1 MQAIRI
7 ISRCCADWLLFIV
20 GISLHHLF
28 DETEK
33 VDNNKYL
40 RHFVI
45 VFRLMSIYYVKIH
58 GQITDAMKVFF
69 WISRCDVL
77 SKGCRQWESKD
88 SLYRAAAVRLALLRN
103 ELIFFNH
110 FKWILK
116 LGMYNILILWCLR
129 IVLILKSCKY
139 QILWWS
145 GNKF

>member
-7 ISRCCADWLLFIV
+7 TSRCCADWLLFIV

-58 GQITDAMKVFF
+58 GQITDESFF
-69 WISRCDVL
+69 LNKPMRRL

-88 SLYRAAAVRLALLRN
+88 SLYRAAAVRSALLRN
-103 ELIFFNH
+103 ELIFFSH

-139 QILWWS
+139 QILWWL